1 MEKELTLRVYYAD
14 TDAQGVVYH
23 ANYLRFFESARTEYL
38 RALGIEL
45 SELVKDQGVQF
56 AVVELNIKYH
66 KPAYLDDKLLL
77 VSRISKIGYSSVIYQ
92 QEIYQTDR
100 SGILLCN
107 AEVRLVTVDVN
118 MRPCVVPK
126 ILPKILNGEIK

>member
-1 MEKELTLRVYYAD
+1 ML
-14 TDAQGVVYH
+14 
-23 ANYLRFFESARTEYL
+23 FFRSY
-38 RALGIEL
+38 
-45 SELVKDQGVQF
+45 
-56 AVVELNIKYH
+56 
-66 KPAYLDDKLLL
+66 KLLL